1 MILALRMILFAI
13 TGGAVALSSVF
24 FAFLLD
30 TRLLSRVSISI
41 YSFLFAMSIL
51 LLIGYPFIKVFIH
64 LGTLNLER
72 KQPVYGGSF
81 ARLRK

>member
-1 MILALRMILFAI
+1 MILALRMLLFA
-13 TGGAVALSSVF
+13 TVGGFVALSSVF

-30 TRLLSRVSISI
+30 TRLLSRMAIVLSS
-41 YSFLFAMSIL
+41 SLFAFVIL
-51 LLIGYPFIKVFIH
+51 LLLGYPFVKLFTYI
-64 LGTLNLER
+64 GTLNLER

>member
-1 MILALRMILFAI
+1 MILALRMLLFATI
-13 TGGAVALSSVF
+13 GGAVTLSSVF

-30 TRLLSRVSISI
+30 TRLLSRMAVIL
-41 YSFLFAMSIL
+41 YSSLFAFIIL
-51 LLIGYPFIKVFIH
+51 LLLGYPFIKFFTYI
-64 LGTLNLER
+64 GTLNLER